1 MSGGDAMRLFRYF
14 ALLACFA
21 LLPSLALPQDGVTLG
36 VPFDFPLLLSG
47 NFAELRS
54 NHFHSGIDFK
64 TQGVVGKPI
73 QCVADGYICR
83 ATVRPGGYGLAL
95 YVMHDNGYMTV
106 YGHLDSFPAD
116 IGRRIREYQYENEC
130 FPVDMTFAP
139 GEYRL
144 RRGDFLAFA
153 GNTGYSFGPHLHFE
167 VRDSTGNVLYDP
179 MPFYRDVLTDTRPP
193 EISAL
198 AVYPNP
204 GSGVVQGGTESLVYE
219 FSSAVLRDTV
229 SAWGKVGFGIKA
241 LDFMDNTTNKYGV
254 YKIDFFVDGVKR
266 FSSTMDSFSFSED
279 RAINAWLDYDRC
291 VGENQW
297 FQRLHV
303 LDNNR
308 LGQLC
313 AGPDKGWVVIDE
325 ERLYNMECV
334 LSDCHGNTSRYRFV
348 VKGERSEIEN
358 EIPCTHT
365 LLWAADN
372 RVEYMGMKLD
382 IPANELFENAFLNV
396 GVSGGDGVSWR
407 YNFGDKLLPL
417 WHGGTISIWVG
428 KKNADEAGKLY
439 VRRVTGKGYSPVG
452 GRYDMGWMTAEI
464 NTIGSYEVALDTVPP
479 QLVFVNE
486 DRWQRTGRMAFTF
499 ADDTD
504 MGSFKGTL
512 DGDFVLFVH
521 NSKNSTL
528 VLDLKKENVARGKHH
543 LRLSVTDTCGN
554 EAVFEKEFEY

>member
-1 MSGGDAMRLFRYF
+1 MMRLLRNFV
-14 ALLACFA
+14 LLACLA
-21 LLPSLALPQDGVTLG
+21 LLPCKALPQAGVSLG

-95 YVMHDNGYMTV
+95 YVTHDDGYMTV

-116 IGRRIREYQYENEC
+116 IERRVRKFQYENER

-139 GEYRL
+139 DEYRL
-144 RRGDFLAFA
+144 CRGDFIAFA

-179 MPFYRDVLTDTRPP
+179 MPFYKDVLNDTRPP
-193 EISAL
+193 EMSAL
-198 AVYPNP
+198 AVYPKP
-204 GSGVVQGGTESLVYE
+204 GAGIVQGGTESLVYGV
-219 FSSAVLRDTV
+219 SSAVLRDTV
-229 SAWGKVGFGIKA
+229 TAWGTVGFGIKA

-279 RAINAWLDYDRC
+279 RLINAWLDYDRC
-291 VGENQW
+291 IGENQW

-308 LGQLC
+308 LGQLWT
-313 AGPDKGWVVIDE
+313 GTDKGWILIDE
-325 ERLYNMECV
+325 ERLYNMECL

-348 VKGERSEIEN
+348 VKGERGVVEREV
-358 EIPCTHT
+358 PCTHT

-372 RVEYMGMKLD
+372 RVEYMGMRLD
-382 IPANELFENAFLNV
+382 VPANELFENAFLDV
-396 GVSGGDGVSWR
+396 SVSGGEGVSWR
-407 YNFGDKLLPL
+407 YDFGKRLYPL

-428 KKNADEAGKLY
+428 RKSADEAGKLY
-439 VRRVTGKGYSPVG
+439 VRRVTDKGYSAVG
-452 GRYDMGWMTAEI
+452 GIYDKGWITAEI
-464 NTIGSYEVALDTVPP
+464 NTIGSYEVAVDTVPP
-479 QLVFVNE
+479 QLAFVNE
-486 DRWQRTGRMAFTF
+486 ERWQRTEKMVFTF
-499 ADDTD
+499 EDETSMD
-504 MGSFKGTL
+504 SFKGTL
-512 DGDFVLFVH
+512 DGKFVLFVH

-528 VLDLKKENVARGKHH
+528 VLDLKKENVARGKH
-543 LRLSVTDTCGN
+543 LLLLSVTDACGN
-554 EAVFEKEFEY
+554 ETVLEKEFEY